1 MKVTLKSFWDI
12 LKRDNQKMIRTE
24 VVSKSM
30 FNTKSLIFCVVLYA
44 FFSTN
49 VQAQVKATIDSAS
62 IKIGEQITYKIN
74 VETDSTYLVI
84 FPEGQSFSPLEM
96 IESYEI
102 DTIRKKDKFNLVKNY
117 GLTQFDSGRY
127 TIPSQKVL
135 ISDKI
140 FSTDSMQ
147 VTVRTIEVDTTKQGL
162 YDIKPLLEVD
172 KGSNNRWIYILL
184 IIAIISAVAGLIY
197 WFVWRQKPLT
207 EEERVA
213 LLPPYDRAKLALKQL
228 DERTYLQNSQIKEY
242 YSDLTMALRRYI
254 DEKVY
259 DHALESTTEQ
269 LIFRLNL
276 LREGNKITLNKQT
289 LYNIETILKRADLV
303 KFAKVAPDI
312 ELAKMDRSTID
323 LEIDHVKDSL
333 PEPTEEEKLMNEQ
346 YRLAQIKKEERR
358 KIVYS
363 SLIVLAV
370 LLVTFVGFGLKY
382 GFVYVTDK
390 LTGNDSLELL
400 EGEWVN
406 SAYGVPPIFISTP
419 EVLERVESKVTDSS
433 ELASQVIFGYGN
445 ITGPIDIAVSTTKVS
460 DKDTTAV
467 DLEKI
472 AEFKLRFLENNG
484 VKNIIAKNEKFTT
497 PNAQEGLKVFGTA
510 DFPTID
516 EGVTEP
522 GEYAILSF
530 NAANV
535 VQEVLLIWKDEDRYA
550 DEIMQRVINSIELK
564 KPE

>member
-1 MKVTLKSFWDI
+1 
-12 LKRDNQKMIRTE
+12 MIRTK
-24 VVSKSM
+24 VVSKRIR
-30 FNTKSLIFCVVLYA
+30 NTKIYGFCIVLCA
-44 FFSTN
+44 FFSIN
-49 VQAQVKATIDSAS
+49 LQAQVKATIDSTS

-74 VETDSTYLVI
+74 VEADSTDMVI

-96 IESYEI
+96 IESYAI
-102 DTIRKKDKFNLVKNY
+102 DTIRKKNKFNLIKNY

-140 FSTDSMQ
+140 FATDSIQ

-162 YDIKPLLEVD
+162 YDIKPLLKVE
-172 KGSNNRWIYILL
+172 KASNNRWIYILL
-184 IIAIISAVAGLIY
+184 IIAILAVVAGLIY
-197 WFVWRQKPLT
+197 WFVWRRKPLT

-228 DERTYLQNSQIKEY
+228 DERTYLENSQIKEY
-242 YSDLTMALRRYI
+242 YSDLTMALRRYL

-276 LREGNKITLNKQT
+276 LREGNKISLNKQT
-289 LYNIETILKRADLV
+289 LSNIESILKRADLV
-303 KFAKVAPDI
+303 KFAKVAPDV

-323 LEIDHVKDSL
+323 LEIDHVKESL

-346 YRLAQIKKEERR
+346 YRLAQIKKDKQR
-358 KIVYS
+358 KIVVS
-363 SLIVLAV
+363 SLIVVAA
-370 LLVTFVGFGLKY
+370 LLLTFVGFGLKY
-382 GFVYVTDK
+382 GFGYVADK
-390 LTGNDSLELL
+390 LTGNNSLQLL
-400 EGEWVN
+400 EGEWVK
-406 SAYGVPPIFISTP
+406 SAYGVPPVFISTP
-419 EVLERVESKVTDSS
+419 EVLERVESKTTDSS
-433 ELASQVIFGYGN
+433 EIASQVIFGYGN
-445 ITGPIDIAVSTTKVS
+445 ITSPIDIAVSTTKVS

-467 DLEKI
+467 DLEKV
-472 AEFKLRFLENNG
+472 AEFKLRFLEKNG

-510 DFPTID
+510 DFPTIN

-535 VQEVLLIWKDEDRYA
+535 VQEVLLIWKDNDRYA
-550 DEIMQRVINSIELK
+550 DEIMQRIINSIELK